1 MQIRTFLVACV
12 AVGLL
17 LAGCTASEK
26 TSEVSSVSTPGA
38 GIATEA
44 NLTKGTPGEISLN
57 LLPEQ
62 PTVLDALDLHVSG
75 ASGPVT
81 LRWEKNG
88 EIMAGQSSARLHAG
102 SFARGD
108 VVTAVVST
116 AAGDVRAQTTIVNAP
131 PRVVGVTVSPPR
143 VSRGVGLKAAVTGE
157 DPDGDPLSYKYAWSV
172 NGEDLYWEDGPQLPG
187 DNFRR
192 GDRVVLQVTPH
203 DGTVGGKTFQ
213 GAEIVVDNAPPKFVS
228 IPSQKFQG
236 MTYHYAAQAE
246 DADGDRISYALDAA
260 PPGMTIDPSSGD
272 LNWTVDSK
280 GAGKYKVG
288 IVARDEQGLSDLQEF
303 DLVLSFTQKK

>member
-1 MQIRTFLVACV
+1 MQIRAFHIVFLA
-12 AVGLL
+12 ASLL
-17 LAGCTASEK
+17 LSCCTSSEK
-26 TSEVSSVSTPGA
+26 VPENGMVSTPGA
-38 GIATEA
+38 IPISVADQP
-44 NLTKGTPGEISLN
+44 KDTPGSVTLK

-62 PTVLDALDLHVSG
+62 PTVLNNIALHVSG
-75 ASGPVT
+75 EPGEVA

-88 EIMAGQSSARLHAG
+88 EIMENQTTAHLNAG
-102 SFARGD
+102 SFVKGD
-108 VVTAVVST
+108 VLTIIVAS
-116 AAGDVRAQTTIVNAP
+116 AAGEVRAQTTIVNAP
-131 PRVVGVTVSPPR
+131 PRVKGLTVSPFK
-143 VSRGVGLKAAVTGE
+143 VHRGVGLKAQVVGE
-157 DPDGDPLSYKYAWSV
+157 DPDGDPVSYKYAWSV

-260 PPGMTIDPSSGD
+260 PPGMTIDPATGD
-272 LNWTVDSK
+272 LNWTVDPK
-280 GAGKYKVG
+280 GTGEYKVR
-288 IVARDEQGLSDLQEF
+288 IVAKDEEGLSDLQEF
-303 DLVLSFTQKK
+303 DLVLSFTQK